1 VIILWSSQCVAVV
14 MKVLI
19 TQARVI
25 SFLGSIVEVGRNFKE
40 VNSCNDLGSPHS
52 SVTRSQFRTFNFLI
66 MNLTKFVQKLKRFYN
81 IILDLVPGQNLEYLD

>member
-1 VIILWSSQCVAVV
+1 

-19 TQARVI
+19 TQDGVI
-25 SFLGSIVEVGRNFKE
+25 SYLGSIVEVGRNFKE

-66 MNLTKFVQKLKRFYN
+66 MNPAFVLQQIKKLDE
-81 IILDLVPGQNLEYLD
+81 DLESLKAPIDPDDDCQDQDYEF